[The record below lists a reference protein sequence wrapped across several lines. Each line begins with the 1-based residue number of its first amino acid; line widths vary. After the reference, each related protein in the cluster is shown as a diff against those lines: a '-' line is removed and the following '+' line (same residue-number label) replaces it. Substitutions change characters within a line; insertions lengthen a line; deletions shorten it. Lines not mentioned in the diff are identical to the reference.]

1 MSGRVSI
8 KHRIEYL
15 GVRAVVLALRFF
27 PHRVALAFGDVI
39 GSLLWHLGIRRR
51 VARKNFDL
59 CLGDRYSPAE
69 RDTILRGSYENFVR
83 SMVELARLPKML
95 KDIDRYV
102 KLVGVEKL
110 SALADAGRG
119 ALLLTGH
126 FGNWELYGA
135 ALAKAGLP
143 VDAVVGY
150 QTNPLVDRFMVEYRR
165 SLGMGVIR
173 TGTAAVGIYKSLRR
187 GRMVAIL
194 GDQDARDAG
203 VIVRFCGVPASTF
216 RGTAEIALN
225 TGAPIAVGYIA
236 RTTDRGTHTAFVV
249 DVIYPDKLPP
259 EKRNVEY
266 ITQLFTD
273 ILADGI
279 RKYPT
284 EYFWAHKR
292 FKSTVGYD

>member
-15 GVRAVVLALRFF
+15 GVRAVILALRFF
-27 PHRVALAFGDVI
+27 PHRVALAFGDVV
-39 GSLLWHLGIRRR
+39 GKLLWHLGIRRKI
-51 VARKNFDL
+51 ARRNFDL
-59 CLGDRYSPAE
+59 CLGGRYSPAE
-69 RDTILRGSYENFVR
+69 RDSILRRSYANFVR

-95 KDIDRYV
+95 KNLDRYV
-102 KLVGVEKL
+102 RIEGLELFEKL
-110 SALADAGRG
+110 QDSGRG
-119 ALLLTGH
+119 ALLVTGH

-143 VDAVVGY
+143 IDAVVGY

-165 SLGMGVIR
+165 RLGMGVIR
-173 TGTAAVGIYKSLRR
+173 TGTASVGIYRSLRR

-194 GDQDARDAG
+194 ADQDARDVG
-203 VIVRFCGVPASTF
+203 VIVKFCGVPASTF
-216 RGTAEIALN
+216 RGTAEIALK

-236 RTTDRGTHTAFVV
+236 RTTNRITHTAFVV
-249 DVIYPDKLPP
+249 EVIYPDKLPP

-273 ILADGI
+273 ILAGEV

-292 FKSTVGYD
+292 FKSTVGY

>member
-15 GVRAVVLALRFF
+15 GVRAVILALRFF
-27 PHRVALAFGDVI
+27 PHRAALAFGDVV
-39 GSLLWHLGIRRR
+39 GKLLWHLGIRRKI
-51 VARKNFDL
+51 ARRNFDL
-59 CLGDRYSPAE
+59 CLGGRYSPAE
-69 RDTILRGSYENFVR
+69 RDSILRRSYANFVR

-95 KDIDRYV
+95 KNLDRYV
-102 KLVGVEKL
+102 RIEGLELFEKL
-110 SALADAGRG
+110 QDSGRG
-119 ALLLTGH
+119 ALLVTGH

-143 VDAVVGY
+143 IDAVVGY

-165 SLGMGVIR
+165 RLGMGVIR
-173 TGTAAVGIYKSLRR
+173 TGTASVGIYRSLRR

-194 GDQDARDAG
+194 ADQDARDVG
-203 VIVRFCGVPASTF
+203 VIVKFCGVPASTF
-216 RGTAEIALN
+216 RGTAEIALK

-236 RTTDRGTHTAFVV
+236 RTTNRITHTAFVV
-249 DVIYPDKLPP
+249 EVIYPDKLPP

-273 ILADGI
+273 ILAGEV

-292 FKSTVGYD
+292 FKSTVGY